1 MPGPAGVGLPRS
13 VAVRGALAALAVIA
27 LVAAIG
33 VVVITLRGNADQ
45 SPAGARVRAAN
56 LQMSPPTPGQ
66 TGAATCTDPVAAQE
80 WRVTWRAGE
89 AAAPS
94 SSGAPAPDTTQTS
107 AVTLTPTGFAVRP
120 LPTAPSKPRSSVTGT
135 AATPGSTGATLPG
148 GWQSRDADRWLLRWS
163 PTPAETATAVANE
176 EWVRMGPLATLAA
189 IAMSAR
195 QDPRFVTPDGSCTV
209 YLAPFGSGT
218 AGTRN
223 TVAVVG
229 DSLVV
234 QVYRSEDGTETG
246 PGWLMNRL
254 VRAGVR
260 GEIAGQDGRRWT
272 IKPDIGSHLEEAE
285 ASMFDE
291 IRGLREARSVVIA
304 LGTNDAGWVALAP
317 TQEQYEL
324 RLAWVLLHLAP
335 ILDELRDHGHC
346 TVLATMATR
355 NKTYINTAPGRF
367 DTAAAR
373 INDYLRQRAGTQADP
388 KDRLRLWDWAA
399 QADWHGTTDPQ
410 PWFDVDTI
418 HLNPAGH
425 AAYADGLASAAT
437 LC

>member
-1 MPGPAGVGLPRS
+1 VPGPTGLALSRS

-27 LVAAIG
+27 LVAVVG
-33 VVVITLRGNADQ
+33 VAVITFRGAENQ
-45 SPAGARVRAAN
+45 SAPPSEAANVRAAN
-56 LQMSPPTPGQ
+56 LQALPAPGQ
-66 TGAATCTDPVAAQE
+66 TGAATCTDPVAQE
-80 WRVTWRAGE
+80 QWRVTWRAGT
-89 AAAPS
+89 ASP
-94 SSGAPAPDTTQTS
+94 
-107 AVTLTPTGFAVRP
+107 VILIPTGFAVRP
-120 LPTAPSKPRSSVTGT
+120 LPNAHPTSRPTAGT
-135 AATPGSTGATLPG
+135 ATPETTATSTGATLPG

-163 PTPAETATAVANE
+163 PTPAETATAVPNE
-176 EWVRMGPLATLAA
+176 EWVRMGPLPTLAA
-189 IAMSAR
+189 IAMTVR

-218 AGTRN
+218 ASTRHA
-223 TVAVVG
+223 VAVVG

-234 QVYRSEDGTETG
+234 QVFRSEDGTETG
-246 PGWLMNRL
+246 PGWLISRL
-254 VRAGVR
+254 TRAGAQA
-260 GEIAGQDGRRWT
+260 EIAGQDGRRWT

-317 TQEQYEL
+317 DQEQYEL
-324 RLAWVLLHLAP
+324 RLAWVLLHLVP

-367 DTAAAR
+367 DAVATR

-388 KDRLRLWDWAA
+388 HDRLRLWDWAA

-410 PWFDVDTI
+410 PWFDTDTI